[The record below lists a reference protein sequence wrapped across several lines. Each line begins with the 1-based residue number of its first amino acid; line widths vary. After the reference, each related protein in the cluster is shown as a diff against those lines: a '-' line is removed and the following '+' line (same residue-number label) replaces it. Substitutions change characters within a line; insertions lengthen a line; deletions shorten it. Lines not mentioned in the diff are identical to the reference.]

1 MKAQEKLLAV
11 YERLSQEFYR
21 GLDDL
26 EIRGRK
32 FISTL
37 LLGLIGFVNRFCVQL
52 VGDYGKGKTTSA
64 ELIGA
69 ILGGLPY
76 PAVLL
81 AEVRGAPE
89 ITEEKLIGRPHLGAL
104 HQGEERVIWSAFP
117 RSPVK
122 IVDELPRIPEI
133 KQAMLLRSAETGRWV
148 YLDQKL
154 GTERTALFATANFE
168 DHLAGSF
175 KVIPAL
181 ADRFALSLE
190 AGYPGVK
197 NSLEIA
203 LDDDLEVRLEQ
214 AGLMDHSEEAER
226 LLTGPEYDPKKLQ
239 EFCERFK
246 RHLEEHGWTPLYAKE
261 LAQAR
266 KEIARVPFSEEAKRF
281 FAFMISALNA
291 CPRYGQKRGARLD
304 GEDGLA
310 ERECPRDCK
319 LYGSP
324 CSWVLGGGSRRQE
337 KDIALT
343 ARALAWLL
351 GEKAVDIDHITRVAG
366 FCLWHRRSFS
376 QELRRKARRRTNG
389 RGYPLPLE
397 AAFLFV
403 EELRREFEAMHELID
418 ELYAREEELKRQA
431 RERGIL
437 EIFGQPFKPSELLLV
452 HAGDLFGLTDGSFT
466 ETEESEETS

>member
-1 MKAQEKLLAV
+1 MLQEKLMAV

-21 GLDDL
+21 ALDDL

-32 FISTL
+32 FNSTL
-37 LLGLIGFVNRFCVQL
+37 LLGLIGFLNRFCVQL
-52 VGDYGKGKTTSA
+52 VGEYGTGKTTSS
-64 ELIGA
+64 ELIGT

-76 PAVLL
+76 PAILL
-81 AEVRGAPE
+81 SEVRGAPE
-89 ITEEKLIGRPHLGAL
+89 ITEEKLVGRPHLGAL
-104 HQGEERVIWSAFP
+104 RQGEEKVIWSAFAK
-117 RSPVK
+117 SPVK

-133 KQAMLLRSAETGRWV
+133 KQSLLLRSAETGRWV
-148 YLDQKL
+148 YLDHVL
-154 GTERTALFATANFE
+154 GAERTALFATANFE

-181 ADRFALSLE
+181 ADRFGLSIE

-197 NSLEIA
+197 QALEIA
-203 LDDDLEVRLEQ
+203 LDDDLEVRLER
-214 AGLMDHSEEAER
+214 AGLMDHFEEAER

-246 RHLEEHGWTPLYAKE
+246 RHLEEKGWTPLYAEE

-266 KEIARVPFSEEAKRF
+266 KEIAAMSFSEGAKRF
-281 FAFMISALNA
+281 FAFLISALNA
-291 CPRYGQKRGARLD
+291 CPRYGEKRGARLA
-304 GEDGLA
+304 GEDGIA

-351 GEKAVDIDHITRVAG
+351 GEKAVEIDHITCVAP

-376 QELRRKARRRTNG
+376 QELRRKARPRMNG

-403 EELRREFEAMHELID
+403 EELRCEFEAMKRVID
-418 ELYAREEELKRQA
+418 NLYDRGEDLRRQA
-431 RERGIL
+431 RERGVL
-437 EIFGQPFKPSELLLV
+437 EIFGQRVKPSEVLLA
-452 HAGDLFGLTDGSFT
+452 HAWDLLELTDGGFT
-466 ETEESEETS
+466 EAEKAEDVSG